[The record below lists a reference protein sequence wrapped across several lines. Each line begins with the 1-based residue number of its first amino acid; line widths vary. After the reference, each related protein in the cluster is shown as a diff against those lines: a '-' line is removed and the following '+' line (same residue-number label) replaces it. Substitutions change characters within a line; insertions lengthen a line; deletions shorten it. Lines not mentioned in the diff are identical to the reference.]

1 MVVLLV
7 LNHMDR
13 DLDDT
18 EWVVNRLKADILAES
33 ALGQFI
39 VQITK
44 RGVTLNS
51 EIIECIH
58 YSDFSRM
65 N

>member
-33 ALGQFI
+33 ALGEFL
-39 VQITK
+39 
-44 RGVTLNS
+44 VTEKELS
-51 EIIECIH
+51 
-58 YSDFSRM
+58 F
-65 N
+65 